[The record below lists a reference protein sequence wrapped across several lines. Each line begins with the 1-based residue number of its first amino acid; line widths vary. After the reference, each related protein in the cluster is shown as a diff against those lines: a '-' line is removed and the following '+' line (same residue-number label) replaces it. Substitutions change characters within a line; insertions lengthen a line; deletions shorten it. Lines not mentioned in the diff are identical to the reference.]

1 MNYRLVADGSD
12 PAHLYKLRRNY
23 IYNITAHIDGDG
35 DPTHRRPS
43 CWKNVDYQVV
53 DWTTNDIEV
62 WIKNI
67 MYLYIDEQD
76 IVMNNIDTYVTGFQS
91 SSDNVEIK
99 NLKVFVEGAEVSVPQ
114 VNVTRDPFVHNG
126 SITIASP
133 IPDNFVRG

>member
-1 MNYRLVADGSD
+1 MNYRLAADGSD

-62 WIKNI
+62 WIK
-67 MYLYIDEQD
+67 
-76 IVMNNIDTYVTGFQS
+76 TSCTS
-91 SSDNVEIK
+91 TSTSRT
-99 NLKVFVEGAEVSVPQ
+99 S
-114 VNVTRDPFVHNG
+114 
-126 SITIASP
+126 
-133 IPDNFVRG
+133 